1 MRQSWLVSALL
12 IGVAAFALAPVATD
26 LLHAESAVAW
36 ASVDPA
42 PSPSPPPAARRPL
55 TLREARSLGVTVAA
69 VRQAVEDLRKSGD
82 LDAST
87 SRPEMAA
94 LVADRL
100 TEKNAQAF
108 RAAAGLDWDAL
119 LAFIEKLLPL
129 ILRLLG
135 T

>member
-1 MRQSWLVSALL
+1 MRRTATILGLTLAATLLLGRTDPTCRLVAEAAWSASE
-12 IGVAAFALAPVATD
+12 PAT
-26 LLHAESAVAW
+26 
-36 ASVDPA
+36 
-42 PSPSPPPAARRPL
+42 PPPPAAARRPL

-100 TEKNAQAF
+100 AEKNAQAF

>member
-1 MRQSWLVSALL
+1 MRRTGTILGLTLAATLLLGRTEPAGRLVAE
-12 IGVAAFALAPVATD
+12 AAWSTTEPAT
-26 LLHAESAVAW
+26 
-36 ASVDPA
+36 
-42 PSPSPPPAARRPL
+42 PPAAAAAPRRTL
-55 TLREARSLGVTVAA
+55 TLREARALGVTFATVK
-69 VRQAVEDLRKSGD
+69 RAVEELRNSGD
-82 LDAST
+82 LDAAA
-87 SRPEMAA
+87 SRAEVAA

-100 TEKNAQAF
+100 AEQNAAAF

>member
-1 MRQSWLVSALL
+1 MRRTTVLAGSLLAALL
-12 IGVAAFALAPVATD
+12 LSLDT
-26 LLHAESAVAW
+26 
-36 ASVDPA
+36 PA
-42 PSPSPPPAARRPL
+42 PPVHADAVWAAADEPSPPPPPAAARRPL

-94 LVADRL
+94 LVTDRL
-100 TEKNAQAF
+100 AEQNAAAF
-108 RAAAGLDWDAL
+108 RGAEGLDWDAL